1 MGGSDTVI
9 WFRNNRIS
17 NFMNEI
23 QTALIVVYH
32 VITGH
37 RNTDTLIIFFH
48 TGFVLD
54 TRHVLI
60 VKTAWNI
67 EIRTQTG
74 ILLQPVFIVG
84 F

>member
-1 MGGSDTVI
+1 
-9 WFRNNRIS
+9 
-17 NFMNEI
+17 MNEI

-54 TRHVLI
+54 TRYVLI